1 MIFRSTHVGVTALA
15 GVVLLVLQP
24 ASAWRATAADSGAQA
39 MAKLVGQP
47 ADIASSAYQYRA
59 DRKAEQNQ
67 PESWLAVMRFA
78 GQPLNKPADTSAP
91 AVRRVLCALLWE
103 EIRPVK
109 KLELSWAADAKRR
122 PVPEELT
129 ITTLDN
135 QGSASSWWNN
145 LLAAQKPV
153 KPVVSGDGNT
163 YLYDLPVATCG
174 MVISVSGA
182 KTAADYDVPQVRVLV
197 ADAWKKMTVEI
208 EWGFD
213 KTTAEK
219 DYGGRIEI
227 YDGRVAGLRPLAGDR
242 RTTVAGAGAW
252 RSAGKS
258 AARRGMK
265 FDLLYMGT
273 SQWRKVQPFTSQRDD
288 VARTIVTLW
297 TKAGNFSFLAADLE
311 NGPILAPEYGCFV
324 RRTLEPASK
333 PTSELRS
340 PRIPLTTKMTSIA
353 GSADLVGWGS
363 DECPWFGGNPADKT
377 VSVGGITV
385 PARSL
390 AMHPGADCDVAAG
403 WRSPIK
409 GLVTVKASVAHAQNG
424 GDGIEW
430 WIVRETRTGRESLAH
445 GATDGTGSQMIPADA
460 DARKPDEIAVDPNDW
475 ISLVVGRKGK
485 HYGDTTILGLVITE
499 VGGQGRAWDLTK
511 DVVATLHAGNP
522 HADGQGNAGVW
533 HFYSEPSATTPPSPA
548 QPPVVLASQ
557 AASAREFIQELQ
569 TRKLSTIRQQ
579 TRAREEQTWEG
590 AVTGIQRREVASL
603 PPHPK
608 PPVGSKPPMQV
619 QVPSER
625 LTAQWNLG
633 AWHLLRHIGKNP
645 KNGRLW
651 FNDYPYGIL
660 AAETYIILAALD
672 VMGAH
677 KAAEDGFDQWVS
689 LPMQP
694 RVEPGRDGQHPGS
707 LPDRPTGLF
716 SDGMGCLT
724 LAEGAP
730 GAGGHMDGVH
740 AYGPG
745 CIGWALTEHYRVT
758 GDREWLKASAPRI
771 QANAEWMLRQRRFLA
786 DSIPGGE
793 RLWCKGLQP
802 AHQATP
808 DSGGLFLQWY
818 WSEAYYCAS
827 VSRWA
832 ATLSEIDPDQG
843 AKLAAESEAY
853 RKDLLTAAERSIALS
868 PVVQVRDGTYH
879 SVIPFGCYMRGLGT
893 GAWGWQ
899 RDGSG
904 AHWGPL
910 TFETDLSATPLIST
924 AKLLSTDDVRVQ
936 GYLDVLEDRLLVDNP
951 RTGSAPWF
959 LGGWQHQVGIQKTA
973 EAHLD
978 GDDIPAFLRTFF
990 NSYAI
995 HIVPNDGYV
1004 FNEHVFAG
1012 PPDKIFEGA
1021 AFLYRFRNL
1030 LVMEDGRN
1038 LWLARATPRV
1048 WFLQGQKI
1056 SVKNA
1061 PTHFGT
1067 LDYEIVSDA
1076 DHGKITATVKMP
1088 SRNPPKSVLLR
1099 FRHPKAAPIKSVTV
1113 NGKEWA
1119 AFDKGKETIELK
1131 GLTGTVA
1138 VTANY

>member
-1 MIFRSTHVGVTALA
+1 
-15 GVVLLVLQP
+15 
-24 ASAWRATAADSGAQA
+24 
-39 MAKLVGQP
+39 
-47 ADIASSAYQYRA
+47 
-59 DRKAEQNQ
+59 
-67 PESWLAVMRFA
+67 
-78 GQPLNKPADTSAP
+78 
-91 AVRRVLCALLWE
+91 
-103 EIRPVK
+103 
-109 KLELSWAADAKRR
+109 
-122 PVPEELT
+122 
-129 ITTLDN
+129 
-135 QGSASSWWNN
+135 
-145 LLAAQKPV
+145 
-153 KPVVSGDGNT
+153 
-163 YLYDLPVATCG
+163 
-174 MVISVSGA
+174 
-182 KTAADYDVPQVRVLV
+182 
-197 ADAWKKMTVEI
+197 
-208 EWGFD
+208 
-213 KTTAEK
+213 
-219 DYGGRIEI
+219 
-227 YDGRVAGLRPLAGDR
+227 
-242 RTTVAGAGAW
+242 
-252 RSAGKS
+252 
-258 AARRGMK
+258 
-265 FDLLYMGT
+265 
-273 SQWRKVQPFTSQRDD
+273 
-288 VARTIVTLW
+288 
-297 TKAGNFSFLAADLE
+297 
-311 NGPILAPEYGCFV
+311 
-324 RRTLEPASK
+324 
-333 PTSELRS
+333 
-340 PRIPLTTKMTSIA
+340 
-353 GSADLVGWGS
+353 
-363 DECPWFGGNPADKT
+363 
-377 VSVGGITV
+377 
-385 PARSL
+385 
-390 AMHPGADCDVAAG
+390 
-403 WRSPIK
+403 
-409 GLVTVKASVAHAQNG
+409 
-424 GDGIEW
+424 
-430 WIVRETRTGRESLAH
+430 
-445 GATDGTGSQMIPADA
+445 
-460 DARKPDEIAVDPNDW
+460 
-475 ISLVVGRKGK
+475 
-485 HYGDTTILGLVITE
+485 
-499 VGGQGRAWDLTK
+499 
-511 DVVATLHAGNP
+511 
-522 HADGQGNAGVW
+522 
-533 HFYSEPSATTPPSPA
+533 
-548 QPPVVLASQ
+548 
-557 AASAREFIQELQ
+557 
-569 TRKLSTIRQQ
+569 
-579 TRAREEQTWEG
+579 
-590 AVTGIQRREVASL
+590 
-603 PPHPK
+603 
-608 PPVGSKPPMQV
+608 MQV

-625 LTAQWNLG
+625 LAAQWNLG
-633 AWHLLRHIGKNP
+633 AWHLLRHCGKNP

-694 RVEPGRDGQHPGS
+694 RAEPGRDGQHPGS

-724 LAEGAP
+724 LAEGAS

-771 QANAEWMLRQRRFLA
+771 QANVEWMLRQRRFLA
-786 DSIPGGE
+786 DSIPGGD

-832 ATLSEIDPDQG
+832 AALSEIDPDKG
-843 AKLAAESEAY
+843 AKLAAEAEAY

-1012 PPDKIFEGA
+1012 PPDKIFEDA

-1038 LWLARATPRV
+1038 LWLARATSRV